1 MLEYIVVKKKGST
14 ISRILKVVK
23 IIVVFLTVFISL
35 ISMSVAVFTFHNPHM
50 VSERIQYLIPSVTPA
65 PLTMKGIA
73 VLGDS
78 QSDEYRADD
87 WRGSNYAST
96 TYNWVE
102 VLAKYRSINF
112 GEWGSREEPR
122 RDGYEFN
129 WARTAATTNTLIES
143 GQHTGAAEQIKS
155 GKVNVVVVFI
165 GALDFAPFM
174 PHEHYEAIYS
184 GNLSNAGQ
192 KSIVHHVM
200 ADIKTI
206 VYTLKDAGDVRIVL
220 VKIPDWG
227 NHLGVKVAFPFP
239 QQRILVTHA
248 VNETNEEIDEF
259 AQEENLLTVDP
270 NSVYKELYR
279 KSDDGK
285 FTVDGVQIERVMLN
299 NNPNNFYLDDGI
311 HTGTVV
317 NGFIANAIL
326 GKLNTVLTNKIK
338 PFSEK
343 EIREFAGL

>member
-1 MLEYIVVKKKGST
+1 MKKVSRVHRVLRIV
-14 ISRILKVVK
+14 L
-23 IIVVFLTVFISL
+23 IITFCLTAIISL
-35 ISMSVAVFTFHNPHM
+35 GSIWLAIFTFQNPAL
-50 VSERIQYLIPSVTPA
+50 VSERLKYLVPSVTPV
-65 PLTMKGIA
+65 PVTLKGMAI
-73 VLGDS
+73 LGDS

-102 VLAKYRSINF
+102 LLAKYRNINI
-112 GEWGSREEPR
+112 GKWGRREEPR
-122 RDGYEFN
+122 RDGYEYN
-129 WARTAATTNTLIES
+129 WARTGATTNSLIES
-143 GQHTGAAEQIKS
+143 GQHTGAAEQIKE

-174 PHEHYEAIYS
+174 PHGRYEAIYS
-184 GNLSNAGQ
+184 GNLSNSAQ
-192 KSIVHHVM
+192 KRIINQVM

-206 VYTLKDAGDVRIVL
+206 VYTLKDAGDVRIIL

-239 QQRILVTHA
+239 QQRLLVTEV
-248 VNETNEEIDEF
+248 VNETNEEIDQL
-259 AQEENLLTVDP
+259 AQDENLQTVDI
-270 NSVYKELYR
+270 NELYKELYT
-279 KSDDGK
+279 KGDNGV
-285 FTVDGVQIERVMLN
+285 FTVDGVPIERVMLN

-317 NGFIANAIL
+317 NGFIANAIIA
-326 GKLNTVLTNKIK
+326 KLNTLLVNKIQ

-343 EIREFAGL
+343 EIRDMAGL